1 MKTTEQEVILKIE
14 LHLGITDDSGS
25 SQTIALGAMVMESTP
40 SIAALGLSLANGKAF
55 LSQLQ
60 TQVVSAQLA
69 AINSRHRQCPV
80 CQSQRRVKDYHQV
93 NFRSL
98 FGKVCVRVPRFEP
111 SPCHCQATKEVPQR
125 RQRWISAELEFVQ
138 SQLAATL
145 PYARSAKVLGMLL
158 PVAAGNAISTVRE
171 RLLATGR
178 RVDIQ
183 GLQLTLS
190 EVKEADNTLNMT
202 AVGLDSGYVRHCKPD
217 GKQDFEVVAGRAFR
231 SDLGQ
236 RSIAFV
242 RTVDDHANQ
251 RIKALLVPFATTADS
266 MEVFTDGDNQLRQ
279 WQQSTLP
286 GSKHILDWYH
296 LRKRVSKL
304 NRVVHSKETAHQ
316 LKHVDHDRLSEL
328 VEAIQWRLWHGRSC
342 QAIRKLEIMQMVL
355 GRPSVVDKEAVKL
368 IRRLTK
374 ELLGY
379 LHYNRD
385 SLPNYGQRYRAGK
398 RISSA
403 FIESAV
409 NQLID
414 KRMSKSQQMRW
425 DPVSAHLLLQVRVR
439 VVDGMLRDDFD
450 RWYQGFP
457 SNTATFSQVA

>member
-1 MKTTEQEVILKIE
+1 MKVD
-14 LHLGITDDSGS
+14 LHLDITDDSGLCQS
-25 SQTIALGAMVMESTP
+25 ISVGTTDIAAAP
-40 SIAALGLSLANGKAF
+40 SIATLGLSLADGKAF

-60 TQVVSAQLA
+60 TQVVSAQIA
-69 AINSRHRQCPV
+69 AINAQHRLCPV
-80 CQSQRRVKDYHQV
+80 CQSQRSIKDYHQV

-98 FGKVCVRVPRFEP
+98 FGQVCARVPRFNPP
-111 SPCHCQATKEVPQR
+111 SCQCPSEVEVPHK

-145 PYARSAKVLGMLL
+145 PYTRSAQILGLLL
-158 PVAAGNAISTVRE
+158 PVAAGNAVSTVRE
-171 RLLATGR
+171 HLLAIGR
-178 RVDIQ
+178 RVETL
-183 GLQLTLS
+183 GLQSSPTQPCPP
-190 EVKEADNTLNMT
+190 DTLNMT
-202 AVGLDSGYVRHCKPD
+202 SVGLDSGYVRHCAPA
-217 GKQDFEVVAGRAFR
+217 GKQDFEVVAGRALR
-231 SDLGQ
+231 ADLGQ

-242 RTVDDHANQ
+242 RTIDDHANQ
-251 RIKALLVPFATTADS
+251 RIKALLAPFSTTADN

-296 LRKRVSKL
+296 LRQRVSKL
-304 NRVVHSKETAHQ
+304 NRVVHSKEAARQ
-316 LKHVDHDRLSEL
+316 LKHADHDRLSEL
-328 VEAIQWRLWHGRSC
+328 VDTIQWRLWHGRSC
-342 QAIRKLEIMQMVL
+342 QAIRKLEIMQLVL
-355 GRPSVVDKEAVKL
+355 GRPHVVDKEAVKL

-379 LHYNRD
+379 LNYNRD

-425 DPVSAHLLLQVRVR
+425 DPRSAHLLLQVRVR
-439 VVDGMLRDDFD
+439 VVDGMLRDDFS
-450 RWYQGFP
+450 RWYAHFP
-457 SNTATFSQVA
+457 SNTATFAQMA